1 VKPKPLIPTAT
12 VPARQ
17 APFKPATVPASRA
30 PLKPT
35 PPVIDVY
42 DGYSSHHKNSE
53 DDGDHINHEDH
64 GDDDNIDHEDHSD
77 DDDDDHINHN
87 DHSSVTGHEAVNRE
101 PIEGTGSYG
110 TVKGVGIFLGVAS
123 VAILMLIFFVAIRR
137 FRANRYRN
145 QEFLLTDSVF
155 RYDGYN
161 QLDDA

>member
-53 DDGDHINHEDH
+53 DDDDGHNDNDDHINHEDH
-64 GDDDNIDHEDHSD
+64 SDDDN
-77 DDDDDHINHN
+77 DHINHN
-87 DHSSVTGHEAVNRE
+87 DHSSATGHEAVNRE